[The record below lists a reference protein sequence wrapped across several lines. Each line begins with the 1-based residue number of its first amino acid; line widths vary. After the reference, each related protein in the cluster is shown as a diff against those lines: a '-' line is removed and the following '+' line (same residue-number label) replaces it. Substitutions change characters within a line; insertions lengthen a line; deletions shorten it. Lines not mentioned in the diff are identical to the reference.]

1 MRMNI
6 HELWKRIDAQRNYP
20 KDVLGYPPTAVADR
34 GLGAWRQGYES
45 AIDDV
50 LLIMEALEA
59 SPDPVGV
66 GVQAPAEDQ
75 R

>member
-1 MRMNI
+1 MRI
-6 HELWKRIDAQRNYP
+6 DSRILWTRIDAQRNYP

-50 LLIMEALEA
+50 LLILDALTDR
-59 SPDPVGV
+59 PGPVGV